1 MGSSNLS
8 YYIKEG
14 IKNFWTNRLMTM
26 ASITILTACLIMM
39 GVVILISFNINS
51 IITDIELQNEIVVFL
66 DEDISDDA
74 AENFSDILLR
84 VDNIRRVEFV
94 SKDEALRD
102 YEIQYLGQP
111 NALEGVVENPLRH
124 SYRVFLS
131 DISKSQS
138 TIDTLSKISTIKNI
152 RDRKDVT
159 QSLINLKAVLTTV
172 SLGVFL
178 LLFFV
183 ALFIISNTIKL
194 AMFARSKEINIMKYV
209 GATNWF
215 VRWPFIIEGIII
227 GLFSSVLAYFATWG
241 IYMYLLREVMSGI
254 EIVRMLSFETLSM
267 YLIYGFGSAG
277 AAVGIVGS
285 AFSVRKYLK
294 V

>member
-1 MGSSNLS
+1 
-8 YYIKEG
+8 
-14 IKNFWTNRLMTM
+14 MTM